1 MARVLLVHWNE
12 DEAKERS
19 VRLSKAGVEVAG
31 IAWTG
36 GGVTKAL
43 KRCAPVGAIVISLE
57 RLPSYGR
64 IIGEFLRQTKSAR
77 SLPLIYIE
85 CPDPGKVEKVKASL
99 PDAQFTNW
107 KGIAAA
113 VKKAKPVESPLV
125 PGWSIASGK
134 LVRDKLGI
142 KENMRIGRHGAPDEF
157 EELLGDLP
165 EGVTFIDRGKA
176 DLWFWFVRSA
186 EELINEIDFM
196 SLRSPL
202 WICWA
207 KGLGELK
214 QPLIRE
220 TAKAASM
227 VDYKICSI
235 NKTWSGMLFRIKE
248 KRTR

>member
-1 MARVLLVHWNE
+1 MACVLLIHWNE
-12 DEAKERS
+12 AETYEMAG
-19 VRLSKAGVEVAG
+19 RLRNCDVDVAG
-31 IAWTG
+31 EVWTG
-36 GGVTKAL
+36 GALRKAL
-43 KRCAPVGAIVISLE
+43 KQPVDAILISLE
-57 RLPSYGR
+57 RLPSHGVEV
-64 IIGEFLRQTKSAR
+64 GKFLRQSKSTR
-77 SLPLIYIE
+77 NIPLIFIVGPN
-85 CPDPGKVEKVKASL
+85 PDKAKKAKQTL
-99 PDAQFTNW
+99 PDAVFTPW
-107 KGIAAA
+107 RDVLSAIKQ
-113 VKKAKPVESPLV
+113 AKPLEAPLV

-134 LVRDKLGI
+134 LLRDKLGI
-142 KENMRIGRHGAPDEF
+142 KARMRIGKQGAPDEF

-165 EGVTFIDRGKA
+165 DGVTFVERGKA

-220 TAKAASM
+220 TAKAAGM

-235 NKTWSGMLFRIKE
+235 NKTWSGMLFRLKE

>member
-12 DEAKERS
+12 VEAKERAG
-19 VRLSKAGVEVAG
+19 RLNNAGVDVAG
-31 IAWTG
+31 IAWSG
-36 GGVTKAL
+36 GDVMKTLRK
-43 KRCAPVGAIVISLE
+43 CSPVDAIIISLE
-57 RLPSYGR
+57 RLPSHGR
-64 IIGEFLRQTKSAR
+64 VVGVFLRETKSTR
-77 SLPLIYIE
+77 SLPLIFVE
-85 CPDPGKVEKVKASL
+85 CPDTEKVAKVKATL
-99 PDAQFTNW
+99 PDAQFTSW
-107 KGIAAA
+107 KSVAA
-113 VKKAKPVESPLV
+113 VVKRAEPVEAPLV
-125 PGWSIASGK
+125 PRLGIASSK

-142 KENMRIGRHGAPDEF
+142 KENMHIGKQGAPDEF

-165 EGVTFIDRGKA
+165 EGVTFVERGKA

-196 SLRSPL
+196 SLRSPI

-207 KGLGELK
+207 KGVDELK

-220 TAKAASM
+220 AAKAAGM

-235 NKTWSGMLFRIKE
+235 SKTWSGMLFRVKE